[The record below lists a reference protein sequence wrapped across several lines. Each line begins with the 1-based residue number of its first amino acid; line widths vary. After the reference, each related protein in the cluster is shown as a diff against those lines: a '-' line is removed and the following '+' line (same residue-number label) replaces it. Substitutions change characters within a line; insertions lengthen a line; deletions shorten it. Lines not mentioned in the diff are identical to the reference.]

1 MTADKENCKEN
12 CLDNVSII
20 IILRALFIYMLVEK
34 GWSVRKCKSNK
45 NTFEM
50 YKSVKKNYN

>member
-34 GWSVRKCKSNK
+34 GWSVRKCKSK
-45 NTFEM
+45 DTFEM
-50 YKSVKKNYN
+50 YKSIKKNYN